1 MCGQDSMLGGL
12 GLWDVVRIQA
22 RQVSLI
28 RELSFVPWGLYPWV
42 WVPKPWNMVLNK
54 GIWDPKPRVTDIKGT
69 SLKSSI

>member
-1 MCGQDSMLGGL
+1 MCGQDSMFVGL

-28 RELSFVPWGLYPWV
+28 RGLSFVPWGLYSWV

-54 GIWDPKPRVTDIKGT
+54 GIWDPTPRVTDIQGT
-69 SLKSSI
+69 NLKSSI